1 MSDRPYP
8 PGIGWDEAWAQRQR
22 ADALEEAA
30 TAVIRAAAIGDQNF
44 ITCLQWQDE
53 PTKRLRLTIVNL
65 ADLLR
70 GECE

>member
-1 MSDRPYP
+1 MTNRPYP
-8 PGIGWDEAWAQRQR
+8 SGIAWDEAWAQRQR

-44 ITCLQWQDE
+44 ITCLRFNDDA
-53 PTKRLRLTIVNL
+53 TRGLRLAIVSM

-70 GECE
+70 GEC

>member
-1 MSDRPYP
+1 MTKRPYP
-8 PGIGWDEAWAQRQR
+8 PGTAWDEAWYERQR

-53 PTKRLRLTIVNL
+53 PTKRLRLAIANL